1 MSMNEELQST
11 NEELESSREE
21 LQSMNEELSTVN
33 AQLQEKVNELTDVN
47 ADLTNF
53 LVASDIAT
61 VFIDADLRVSR
72 FTAGATR
79 LLNLVPSDVGRPIGH
94 LATNLVDFDLPREV
108 ETVLDSHEPSE
119 RAVQARDGRHYVI
132 RVLPYDRAGDSH
144 GVVVTLAD
152 VTALKASQQ
161 ELRLLNQTLEE
172 QIRDRSRRLSF
183 PHDLARRA
191 AEAPT
196 WDEALRDVLRR
207 ICTTEKWQI
216 GYVYVPSDGSST
228 ELTEAIEYLENE
240 RFALFHKQ
248 TPDRVTRN
256 EGPAARAYAE
266 GRLIWFDDQEALV
279 RAIPAS
285 TDAIQEIG
293 LRSGVGVPLSFGG
306 QTVAVLELFSTAPNR
321 SSDDMHSLLIEVSSQ
336 VGVVLDRVRTMNHA
350 AAMVWDEQQNLVH
363 TLHDL
368 VGQQLTAIALLSAGL
383 SKKIKGADSDAGI
396 IVKQI
401 GQLAQ
406 TSTEQVRQLARGLFP
421 IEVDG
426 DVDGLRH
433 ALGRLASTTSSLGAV
448 KCTVEEDGTVPV
460 RDTRVATELYRI
472 AQEAVTNALRH
483 ADARNIVIRLAAT
496 DGSTTLTVTDDGRG
510 LSNKHG
516 DKRGIGLRIMRY
528 RAQSIGASVTVE
540 SKPDQGTVV
549 SCQVRDKLS
558 RLIFSSGPVSE
569 G

>member
-1 MSMNEELQST
+1 MNEELQST

-33 AQLQEKVNELTDVN
+33 TELQEKVTELTGVN
-47 ADLTNF
+47 EDLTNF
-53 LVASDIAT
+53 MAASDIAT
-61 VFIDADLRVSR
+61 VFVDANLRVSR
-72 FTAGATR
+72 FTAAGTR
-79 LLNLVPSDVGRPIGH
+79 LLNLIPSDVGRPITH
-94 LATNLVDFDLPREV
+94 LATNLVDYDLPREV
-108 ETVLDSHEPSE
+108 ETVLRSHEPKE
-119 RAVQARDGRHYVI
+119 GAVQARDGRHYVI

-144 GVVVTLAD
+144 GVVVTLTD
-152 VTALKASQQ
+152 VSALKASQQ

-172 QIRDRSRRLSF
+172 RIRDRSRRLSF
-183 PHDLARRA
+183 PHDLARSA
-191 AEAPT
+191 GEAPT

-216 GYVYVPSDGSST
+216 GYVYLPDEGSLA
-228 ELTEAIEYLENE
+228 ELTEAIEYLENN
-240 RFALFHKQ
+240 RFATFHKQ
-248 TPDRVTRN
+248 TRDRVLPKH
-256 EGPAARAYAE
+256 GPAARAYAE
-266 GRLIWFDDQEALV
+266 GRPIWFDDQEALV
-279 RAIPAS
+279 RALPES
-285 TDAIQEIG
+285 TDAIHEIG
-293 LRSGVGVPLSFGG
+293 LQSAVGLPISFGG

-321 SSDDMHSLLIEVSSQ
+321 SSEDMHSLMVDVSSQ
-336 VGVVLDRVRTMNHA
+336 VGVVIDRVRTMNQA
-350 AAMVWDEQQNLVH
+350 AALVWDEQQNLVH

-383 SKKIKGADSDAGI
+383 SKKIKGADSDAGA
-396 IVKQI
+396 IVNQI

-433 ALGRLASTTSSLGAV
+433 ALGRLAATTSSLGAV
-448 KCTVEEDGTVPV
+448 TCTVEEDGAVPM

-483 ADARNIVIRLAAT
+483 ADARNIVIRLAAN
-496 DGSTTLTVTDDGRG
+496 DGATMLTVTDDGRG
-510 LSNKHG
+510 LSKKHG

-549 SCQVRDKLS
+549 RCEMRDKL
-558 RLIFSSGPVSE
+558 PPP
-569 G
+569 